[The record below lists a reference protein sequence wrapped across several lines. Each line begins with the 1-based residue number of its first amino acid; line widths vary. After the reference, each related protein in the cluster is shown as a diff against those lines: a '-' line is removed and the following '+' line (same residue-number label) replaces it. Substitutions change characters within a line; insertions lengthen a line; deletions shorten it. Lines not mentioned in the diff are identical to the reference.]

1 MYYGGHG
8 VEQDKA
14 KAIEFYKMA
23 AVTDEYA
30 KSLLAEVE
38 QEMEKQSKVQEW

>member
-1 MYYGGHG
+1 M
-8 VEQDKA
+8 EQDKA

-38 QEMEKQSKVQEW
+38 QEVEQEAKKQSEVQESIQ

>member
-1 MYYGGHG
+1 M
-8 VEQDKA
+8 EQDKA

-38 QEMEKQSKVQEW
+38 QEVEEEAKKQSEVKESIQ